1 MTATISVSKSAIF
14 ELIMASLEAYAV
26 KHQGSKSISVETAA
40 HLWGYVNKTHP
51 FKCTINHV
59 SVETSAKRKRSS
71 VEFSSESL
79 LIKKDIAKVFGDQ
92 YQYIGT
98 AHSHPYLREES
109 IDAARI
115 RKDKL
120 YELSDTD
127 HKCEIGYPEIE
138 VTGKSYSVALV
149 LTVHSMLK
157 ADDRK
162 DGTSFGEPLIEF
174 SLGNIKF
181 WLYGR
186 VFEHKSKSSLSDEER
201 HSYERYKLALSNV
214 PNDKIVPV
222 PLETVLESGVF
233 IDTLCK
239 DFGRLRF
246 LDNESEYDLAT
257 VAERRWG

>member
-1 MTATISVSKSAIF
+1 MTATISVSKSAMF
-14 ELIMASLEAYAV
+14 ELIMAGLEAYAV
-26 KHQGSKSISVETAA
+26 KHQCSKNISVETAA

-71 VEFSSESL
+71 VEFNSQSL

-109 IDAARI
+109 VDAEKI
-115 RKDKL
+115 RRNKW
-120 YELSDTD
+120 YRLSGAD
-127 HKCEIGYPEIE
+127 HKCEAEYPEIE
-138 VTGKSYSVALV
+138 VAGKSYSVALV

-157 ADDRK
+157 ANDRK
-162 DGTSFGEPLIEF
+162 DGTCFHEPLVEF
-174 SLGNIKF
+174 SLGNIKC

-186 VFEHKSKSSLSDEER
+186 VFEHKLKSSLIGEER
-201 HSYERYKLALSNV
+201 QSFEFYELPLSKFH
-214 PNDKIVPV
+214 NDDMVPV
-222 PLETVLESGVF
+222 PIETVLESEVF

-239 DFGRLRF
+239 DFGRLTF
-246 LDNESEYDLAT
+246 SEKESEYD
-257 VAERRWG
+257 VAAVVERRWG